1 MVLIKEKNK
10 KNPKFGYMQGHS
22 KKCIT
27 KVLGKHK
34 NNFEQKKNAH
44 QMIQKGNKNDSKNK
58 ENVNEPFDTHS
69 KHIANKLTKHEEIV
83 YVLEVGSNTF
93 KSCMG
98 KNVRLGK

>member
-44 QMIQKGNKNDSKNK
+44 QMI
-58 ENVNEPFDTHS
+58 
-69 KHIANKLTKHEEIV
+69 
-83 YVLEVGSNTF
+83 
-93 KSCMG
+93 
-98 KNVRLGK
+98 